1 MISIHSHIDDI
12 AAADWDALAGKQ
24 PFISHA
30 YLAALENTGAVSE
43 HNGWTP
49 CHLAIR
55 DADQQL
61 TAAMPLY
68 RKTHSYGE
76 YVFDWAWAEA
86 YQRHGLDY
94 YPKLIS
100 AIPFTPVT
108 GPRLLA
114 QTETTRKHLLAAAIA
129 IAQESGDSSFHLLFP
144 PAIEAS
150 LAQDNGL
157 LSRHDVQFHWLRGD
171 WRDYADFSDALTRD
185 KRKKLR
191 QERRKVSDAGV
202 SIIRKRGSEISE
214 ADWAFFY
221 RCYSNTYLEHRSTPY
236 LSLAFFLQIANAMP
250 QSCLLVLA
258 YQDGQPIA
266 AALNIIGPDRLYGR
280 YWGAA
285 WGPAGY
291 VGNLHFE
298 LCFYQGIEFAL
309 EAGLD
314 AFEGG
319 AQGAHKLARGFVPVA
334 TQSAHWLAHPGFS
347 DAIDQHLNRER
358 EAVASWQSE
367 LEQHKPF
374 KPSPSQ

>member
-1 MISIHSHIDDI
+1 
-12 AAADWDALAGKQ
+12 
-24 PFISHA
+24 
-30 YLAALENTGAVSE
+30 
-43 HNGWTP
+43 
-49 CHLAIR
+49 
-55 DADQQL
+55 
-61 TAAMPLY
+61 
-68 RKTHSYGE
+68 
-76 YVFDWAWAEA
+76 
-86 YQRHGLDY
+86 
-94 YPKLIS
+94 
-100 AIPFTPVT
+100 IPFTPIT

-114 QTETTRKHLLAAAIA
+114 KTDATRKHLLAAAIA

-144 PAIEAS
+144 PSIEAS

-214 ADWAFFY
+214 ADWVFFY

-236 LSLAFFLQIANAMP
+236 LSLAFFLQIASAMP

-258 YQDGQPIA
+258 YQDGQAIA

-291 VGNLHFE
+291 VANLHFE

-309 EAGLD
+309 EEGLE

-358 EAVASWQSE
+358 AAVANWQDE

-374 KPSPSQ
+374 KSSQA

>member
-1 MISIHSHIDDI
+1 MISLHSHIDDI
-12 AAADWDALAGKQ
+12 AAADWDALAGTQ
-24 PFISHA
+24 PFIRHA
-30 YLAALENTGAVSE
+30 YLAALENTGAVGE
-43 HNGWTP
+43 HSGWTP

-55 DADQQL
+55 DANHQL
-61 TAAMPLY
+61 IGAMPLY

-86 YQRHGLDY
+86 YLRHGLDY

-100 AIPFTPVT
+100 AIPFTPIT

-114 QTETTRKHLLAAAIA
+114 KTDATRQRLLAAAVA

-144 PAIEAS
+144 PGTEAT
-150 LAQDNGL
+150 LAQDSGL

-202 SIIRKRGSEISE
+202 RIIRKRGSEISE
-214 ADWAFFY
+214 ADWVFFY

-236 LSLAFFLQIANAMP
+236 LSLAFFLQIASAMP
-250 QSCLLVLA
+250 QSCLLILA
-258 YQDGQPIA
+258 YQDGRPIA

-280 YWGAA
+280 YWGAV

-291 VGNLHFE
+291 VANLHFE

-358 EAVASWQSE
+358 AAVANWQSE

-374 KPSPSQ
+374 KPN

>member
-1 MISIHSHIDDI
+1 MIRLHSQITEFTS
-12 AAADWDALAGKQ
+12 AEWDVLAGTQ
-24 PFISHA
+24 PFVSHA
-30 YLAALENTGAVSE
+30 YLAALEQTAAVGERS
-43 HNGWTP
+43 GWAP
-49 CHLAIR
+49 CHLALR
-55 DADQQL
+55 DEAQRL
-61 TAAMPLY
+61 IGAMPLY

-76 YVFDWAWAEA
+76 YVFDWAWADA

-100 AIPFTPVT
+100 AIPFTPIT

-114 QTETTRKHLLAAAIA
+114 KDDATRQILLAAAVA
-129 IAQESGDSSFHLLFP
+129 IAQEAGDSSFHLLFP
-144 PAIEAS
+144 EANQAA
-150 LAQDNGL
+150 LAQQSGL
-157 LSRHDVQFHWLRGD
+157 IPRCDVQFHWLRGD

-202 SIIRKRGSEISE
+202 EIIRKRGSEISE

-236 LSLAFFLQIANAMP
+236 LSLAFFLQIASSMP
-250 QSCLLVLA
+250 QACLLVLA
-258 YQDGQPIA
+258 YQAGQPIA

-285 WGPAGY
+285 WGPAGF
-291 VGNLHFE
+291 VANLHFE

-319 AQGAHKLARGFVPVA
+319 AQGAHKLARGFAPIS
-334 TQSAHWLAHPGFS
+334 TQSAHWLAHAGFA
-347 DAIDQHLNRER
+347 DAIDQHLAKER
-358 EAVASWQSE
+358 QAVSQWQSE

-374 KPSPSQ
+374 KR